1 MKRSLLLPMALVLA
15 VTTGCEKDMGVNRR
29 DDSSSPFVP
38 VIQHVNPQIVHI
50 LYGSH
55 QFVIRW
61 RKSTN
66 DAFRSYTLYQSASP
80 DMAGAAGIYRSENA
94 ADTCH
99 VVDGIE
105 KNQTRYYQIEC
116 QYADTTE
123 RQESVAIASASDRI
137 LVSGYSFSS
146 IGVYSVDINA
156 NWLVRI
162 APNGSLAN
170 PSLDGQKIVYC
181 STTNGTDYTVET
193 VNADGTGRQ
202 VIADSMSW
210 NGFPEFSPDGGKIVY
225 MAFHNKIPCVF
236 TANADG
242 SDRIRL
248 TDAESISP
256 HFTADGTGIVYHK
269 RSRFG
274 PDYLY
279 RMNAD
284 GTDHVRVGTV
294 APNGFLDVSPNG
306 DQIIFTTQVGADF
319 GLGSVRLDG
328 SDYRILVTSPGC
340 IGDERFSPDGS
351 KIVYT
356 ALTGPIS
363 EVADLHIMNAD
374 GSGHL
379 ILKSGGYNQ
388 FPRFSPDGSR
398 VIFQCYE
405 GTNLG
410 VYIINTDGSGMV
422 RVGGEFWGA
431 EYPVFLPVE

>member
-1 MKRSLLLPMALVLA
+1 MKNGFLFPMALILA
-15 VTTGCEKDMGVNRR
+15 VIAGCEKDLGVNRR
-29 DDSSSPFVP
+29 DDASTP
-38 VIQHVNPQIVHI
+38 VIRHGDVEIVHI

-61 RKSTN
+61 NKAWR
-66 DAFRSYTLYQSASP
+66 DDFRSYTLYQSASP
-80 DMAGAAGIYRSENA
+80 DMAGAAGIFRSENA

-99 VVDGIE
+99 VVDGVE

-116 QYADTTE
+116 QYADTTV
-123 RQESVAIASASDRI
+123 RQDSVAVASSDDRI
-137 LVSGYSFSS
+137 LVSGYSYSWP
-146 IGVYSVDINA
+146 GVNSVDINA
-156 NWLVRI
+156 NWMVRI
-162 APNGSLAN
+162 APNGCLAN
-170 PSLDGQKIVYC
+170 PSRDGRKIVYC

-202 VIADSMSW
+202 TIADSMSW

-225 MAFHNKIPCVF
+225 VAYHNKIPCVF

-242 SDRIRL
+242 SGRIRL
-248 TDAESISP
+248 NDAESISP
-256 HFTADGTGIVYHK
+256 HFTADGTGIVYHR

-274 PDYLY
+274 PEYLY
-279 RMNAD
+279 RVNID
-284 GTDHVRVGTV
+284 GTDHKRVGNFS
-294 APNGFLDVSPNG
+294 ANGGLDVSPNG
-306 DQIIFTTQVGADF
+306 DQIVFGTQVGADF
-319 GLGSVRLDG
+319 GLASVRTDG
-328 SDYRILVTSPGC
+328 SDYRVLVTSSGS

-351 KIVYT
+351 KIVYS

-379 ILKSGGYNQ
+379 ILKSGGNNR

-398 VIFQCYE
+398 VIFGCYN

-410 VYIINTDGSGMV
+410 MYIINTDGSGLV
-422 RVGGEFWGA
+422 RVGGEYWGA